1 MFNSNDIYSHL
12 INGGKPEDLYKALDK
27 EIAEANKK
35 AAAAREAEKKE
46 RELGEKILKARSA
59 AFHSLKSYFALVNP
73 DITEEII
80 NSVLDTLESVEIKIN
95 GARGELKDYAAC
107 GGSIE
112 SVPLTDEERKESWY
126 TVFPIHFKKK

>member
-27 EIAEANKK
+27 EIEKANKK
-35 AAAAREAEKKE
+35 ATAAREAEKKE

-95 GARGELKDYAAC
+95 GVRGKGDNKVYF
-107 GGSIE
+107 
-112 SVPLTDEERKESWY
+112 TDEEIEGIWNALCPFDFKRK
-126 TVFPIHFKKK
+126 